1 MSRYKTCYAHISI
14 GKSEFKIEFNNTPKG
29 KSDYRFMFNYKSM
42 DFGKIRFDQFWI
54 PIPNLYKQRKQPAVN
69 FDPIIDFYWKCACI
83 KGTHHDPGVLE
94 TYLLAKILPHARN
107 NNSRKVFKDAKLK
120 ANQSKDSN
128 EILDLNQ
135 SLTVSSNQKVSE
147 LIFWEQTGKILG
159 PPEYEPYVYE
169 KYSEISGPLFQE
181 AHEAIDH
188 TSPDIFESFEKKWLE
203 LIKKYGKP
211 KGYELEK
218 LVLDIL
224 SYESRAQV
232 HRCYSWFWTAILPA
246 MCKWFSFNDE
256 AQLFHKLWHLSPICE
271 SIENGSPLHLFHG
284 HVFALH
290 PAGGM
295 MLKTNAGRG
304 IMEDFLTTKT
314 SNDYERLLNA
324 LLISMFHYENIYSNR
339 VETQGSKTETITED
353 IEYRIQQRDDEEEEE
368 EDDDDDLDSD

>member
-1 MSRYKTCYAHISI
+1 MSRYKKCYAHISI

-54 PIPNLYKQRKQPAVN
+54 PIPNLYKQRKQLAAN
-69 FDPIIDFYWKCACI
+69 FDPIIDFYWKCARI

-94 TYLLAKILPHARN
+94 TYLLAKLLPHARN
-107 NNSRKVFKDAKLK
+107 NNSRKVFKDAIPQS
-120 ANQSKDSN
+120 NQSKDFK
-128 EILDLNQ
+128 EIQDLNQ
-135 SLTVSSNQKVSE
+135 SLTDSSNQTVSE

-211 KGYELEK
+211 RGYELEK
-218 LVLDIL
+218 QVLDIL

-246 MCKWFSFNDE
+246 MGKWFSFNDE

-271 SIENGSPLHLFHG
+271 SSENGSPLHLFHG
-284 HVFALH
+284 HVFGLH
-290 PAGGM
+290 PAGGL

-314 SNDYERLLNA
+314 NNDYERFLNA
-324 LLISMFHYENIYSNR
+324 LLISIFHYENIYSNR

-353 IEYRIQQRDDEEEEE
+353 IEYRIQQRDQEEEEE
-368 EDDDDDLDSD
+368 EDDDDLDSD

>member
-1 MSRYKTCYAHISI
+1 MSQHKKCYAHISI
-14 GKSEFKIEFNNTPKG
+14 GKSEFNIEFKNTPEG
-29 KSDYRFMFNYKSM
+29 KSDYRFLFNYKSLVL
-42 DFGKIRFDQFWI
+42 GKIRFDQFWL
-54 PIPNLYKQRKQPAVN
+54 PISTLYKQRKRPAAN
-69 FDPIIDFYWKCACI
+69 FDPIIDFYWKCARM
-83 KGTHHDPGVLE
+83 KGTHQDPGVLE
-94 TYLLAKILPHARN
+94 TYLLAKLLPNARN
-107 NNSRKVFKDAKLK
+107 NNSRKVFKNAILK
-120 ANQSKDSN
+120 SNQSKDFK
-128 EILDLNQ
+128 EIQDLNQ
-135 SLTVSSNQKVSE
+135 SLTDSSNQTVSE

-159 PPEYEPYVYE
+159 PPEYEPFVLE
-169 KYSEISGPLFQE
+169 KYNEMSGPLFQE

-218 LVLDIL
+218 RVLDIL

-271 SIENGSPLHLFHG
+271 SSENGSPLHLFHG

-314 SNDYERLLNA
+314 NNDYERFLNA
-324 LLISMFHYENIYSNR
+324 LLISIFHYENIYSNR

-353 IEYRIQQRDDEEEEE
+353 IEYRIQQRDDEDEE
-368 EDDDDDLDSD
+368 DDDDLDSD